1 MTDIFV
7 ARIPCLKTFSKGHA
21 LVVDSR
27 QILQRFHSLKQRPAH
42 GLLKKFALTTQ
53 AAGTTYVS
61 EYLI

>member
-1 MTDIFV
+1 MTDLFV

-21 LVVDSR
+21 LIVDR
-27 QILQRFHSLKQRPAH
+27 KQILQRFYSPEQRQAH
-42 GLLKKFALTTQ
+42 GLMKKFAPITR